1 MTTSDFLVI
10 GSGIAGLNF
19 ALQAGEYGSV
29 CLVTKKDAVESN
41 TNFAQGGIAAV
52 FSKTDSFML
61 HVRDTLKSGD
71 GLCDKHAV
79 EIMVKQAPDEIDNLM
94 ALGATFDK
102 DVKAGGLQL
111 GQEGGHSRKRIVHRG
126 DMTGAEIEKA
136 MIAAAKANGI
146 RIFEKHLAFDLILKD
161 GACIGA
167 RVFDIGKRRVV
178 DFFAKSVAIATGGLC
193 EIYENTSNPSIATG
207 GGLAMGFRAGCEVE
221 DIEFVQ
227 FHPTALRRKGM
238 PFFLISEAVRG
249 EGARLVNAN
258 GKRFVKELALRDE
271 VSRAMLR
278 ESKSGNVYL
287 DMTHMGKAFVRE
299 RFPTIYRT
307 CLENGIDIT
316 KYKIPVEPVAHYTCG
331 GLKTDIDGKTNIP
344 GLYAFGEV
352 ACTGVHGANRLA
364 SNSLLE
370 SLVFSSRAA
379 ASAHAYNVGME
390 IGFANTRQMSVSSER
405 PTELKTRLKSV
416 MWKHAGIVRS
426 EKGLIKAIR
435 DISLMQAYMSK
446 KEGVNEEI
454 IEINNMLLAARL
466 VVRAALA
473 RTESRGCHF
482 REDYPEKTEEW
493 ERHISLKRAGK
504 GILKF

>member
-79 EIMVKQAPDEIDNLM
+79 EIMVKQAPDEIKNLM

-379 ASAHAYNVGME
+379 ASAHAYNVME

-466 VVRAALA
+466 VVSAALA